1 MYDDRFCAVCGE
13 MIGKGSGLRLGNGE
27 NVCKDCADQDC
38 RKCAKC
44 GALFRDIG
52 MVMVKRKW
60 YCRNCADE
68 LLGE

>member
-1 MYDDRFCAVCGE
+1 MAPSFEKRE
-13 MIGKGSGLRLGNGE
+13 RNES
-27 NVCKDCADQDC
+27 ADQDC

>member
-27 NVCKDCADQDC
+27 YVCKD
-38 RKCAKC
+38 
-44 GALFRDIG
+44 
-52 MVMVKRKW
+52 
-60 YCRNCADE
+60 CADE